1 MAPPPRNPQA
11 SRSLRSVPPVPAARP
26 APSRAPA
33 PARPVRPPVARGPS
47 HLSLVWPAALVT
59 LAVTLLRLVGE
70 LRGWNPEYFSRLP
83 GGGLAIVGITWLVPF
98 VGAYFGWH
106 LARARVSIPELTGL
120 VGWNAAAIA
129 VGLGIGA
136 GLEKAVQPSATNT
149 LLLWAVVS
157 LLVAAMSLSTWP
169 TIGQLLLAYA
179 LAARI
184 PGPSRHGARHPAQLG
199 DALRRPASGLSAPG
213 TARALPVAGAPPPSH
228 DLGGLYVGCRDRLLG
243 PRRLP
248 GRSPPALNAPAC
260 GRI

>member
-11 SRSLRSVPPVPAARP
+11 GRSLRTVPPVLAARP
-26 APSRAPA
+26 APPRAPA
-33 PARPVRPPVARGPS
+33 PARPVRPPAARGPS
-47 HLSLVWPAALVT
+47 HLSLVWLPALVT

-70 LRGWNPEYFSRLP
+70 LRGWDPEYFSRLP
-83 GGGLAIVGITWLVPF
+83 GGGLAIVGITWLVPL
-98 VGAYFGWH
+98 VGAYFGWQ

-169 TIGQLLLAYA
+169 AIGQLLLAYA

-184 PGPSRHGARHPAQLG
+184 PVLLVMALAIRRNWGTHY
-199 DALRRPASGLSAPG
+199 DALPPDFPLLAPLGRFLWLGLLPQATIWVAFTLAVGTGFSALGVYLAARRP
-213 TARALPVAGAPPPSH
+213 R
-228 DLGGLYVGCRDRLLG
+228 
-243 PRRLP
+243 
-248 GRSPPALNAPAC
+248 
-260 GRI
+260 